1 MGLQWGRQGE
11 RPADP
16 HRHRRAAGAEWYRD
30 LHQSCGR
37 RHRTPPHESRA
48 ASCPQ
53 SRRRPNPQRLSS
65 SQTCQRPGKNP
76 LPHRRAV
83 CTIRH
88 AGGAL
93 TGSGKVALF
102 YPRNP
107 GKYFTCLPRI
117 CLGRILIPRRAFP
130 LVILSQ
136 NHAPPIAR
144 WSCYTYPMAGR
155 SPSLQRVI
163 DADPF
168 RRTMLEIH
176 ERLFSLYSA
185 LIVAE
190 QHTYERVHGPVGS
203 MDELIQLLLR
213 DPWFT
218 WLSPLLDLLLRIDQI
233 LKDAALDLTQE
244 KVEHLVAEARSLT
257 RPSIDGDGFE
267 RAYYEALNRAPE
279 VMLAHFRVTR
289 VLLAEAA

>member
-1 MGLQWGRQGE
+1 
-11 RPADP
+11 
-16 HRHRRAAGAEWYRD
+16 
-30 LHQSCGR
+30 
-37 RHRTPPHESRA
+37 
-48 ASCPQ
+48 
-53 SRRRPNPQRLSS
+53 
-65 SQTCQRPGKNP
+65 
-76 LPHRRAV
+76 
-83 CTIRH
+83 
-88 AGGAL
+88 
-93 TGSGKVALF
+93 
-102 YPRNP
+102 
-107 GKYFTCLPRI
+107 
-117 CLGRILIPRRAFP
+117 
-130 LVILSQ
+130 
-136 NHAPPIAR
+136 
-144 WSCYTYPMAGR
+144 MAGR

-190 QHTYERVHGPVGS
+190 QHTYERIHGPVGS

-218 WLSPLLDLLLRIDQI
+218 WLSPMLDLLLRIDQ
-233 LKDAALDLTQE
+233 LLNDDAFDITHE
-244 KVEHLVAEARSLT
+244 NVEHLVAEARSLT